1 MRNQHSFIKIIKLLG
16 VVFIT
21 GFIMFILG
29 NQFLKNEQNETQL
42 ISPISNVVS
51 FVTSPFNN
59 KSSSLRNIVKNAL
72 EGTKGSYGIF
82 IKNLKTEEF
91 YAINEHRVYESGS
104 LYKIWI
110 MAVVI
115 DQIRN
120 GKIKEDEE
128 LNGDIKALNDKFNIS
143 SESAELTE
151 GSIMLTVNQ
160 ALEQTITISHNY
172 ASLLLAEKIKLSSVK
187 AFLQREGFNESTVGT
202 DGSSPTSTPYDIAL
216 FFEKLYKG
224 KLADPKSSNKML
236 GLLKRQKLNDKLPK
250 YLPSE
255 TMVAHKTGE
264 IDFFTHDGG
273 IVYGPKSDYIIVVLS
288 KSDLP
293 AAAEERI
300 ADISKKIYDYF
311 EN

>member
-1 MRNQHSFIKIIKLLG
+1 MRNQHSSTKLLKLLG
-16 VVFIT
+16 FIFIT
-21 GFIMFILG
+21 LLVIYIIFS
-29 NQFLKNEQNETQL
+29 QFAKKEQNENQL
-42 ISPISNVVS
+42 ISPLSDIVSLVVA
-51 FVTSPFNN
+51 PFKNN
-59 KSSSLRNIVKNAL
+59 SLKKIVQNSL
-72 EGTKGSYGIF
+72 EGTKGTYGIV
-82 IKNLKTEEF
+82 IKNLNTGEF
-91 YAINEHRVYESGS
+91 YALNEHRVYEQGS
-104 LYKIWI
+104 LYKIWV
-110 MAVVI
+110 MATAI

-120 GKIKEDEE
+120 GKLKGDEE
-128 LNGDIKALNDKFNIS
+128 LSGDIKVLNDKFNIS

-151 GSIMLTVNQ
+151 GTITFTVNQ
-160 ALEQTITISHNY
+160 ALQQMITISHNY
-172 ASLLLAEKIKLSSVK
+172 ASLLLTEKIKLSSVK
-187 AFLQREGFNESTVGT
+187 AFLQREGFNESIVGT
-202 DGSSPTSTPYDIAL
+202 DGGFPTSTPSDIAL

-224 KLADPKSSNKML
+224 ELANPQDTSKML
-236 GLLKRQKLNDKLPK
+236 DLLKKQKLNDKLPK

-255 TMVAHKTGE
+255 AIVAHKTGE

>member
-1 MRNQHSFIKIIKLLG
+1 MRNQHSSTKLLKLLG
-16 VVFIT
+16 FIFIT
-21 GFIMFILG
+21 LLVIYIIFS
-29 NQFLKNEQNETQL
+29 QFAKKEQNENQL
-42 ISPISNVVS
+42 ISPLSDIVSLVVA
-51 FVTSPFNN
+51 PFKNN
-59 KSSSLRNIVKNAL
+59 SLKKIVQNSL
-72 EGTKGSYGIF
+72 EGTKGTYGIV
-82 IKNLKTEEF
+82 IKNLNTGEF
-91 YAINEHRVYESGS
+91 YALNEHRVYEPGS
-104 LYKIWI
+104 LYKIWV
-110 MAVVI
+110 MATAI

-120 GKIKEDEE
+120 GKLKGDEE
-128 LNGDIKALNDKFNIS
+128 LSGDIKVLNDKFNIS

-151 GSIMLTVNQ
+151 GTITFTVNQ
-160 ALEQTITISHNY
+160 ALQQMITISHNY
-172 ASLLLAEKIKLSSVK
+172 ASLLLTEKIKLSSVK
-187 AFLQREGFNESTVGT
+187 AFLQREGFNESIVGT
-202 DGSSPTSTPYDIAL
+202 DGGFPTSTPSDIAL

-224 KLADPKSSNKML
+224 ELANPQDTSKML
-236 GLLKRQKLNDKLPK
+236 DLLKKQKLNDKLPK

-255 TMVAHKTGE
+255 AIVAHKTGE

>member
-1 MRNQHSFIKIIKLLG
+1 MRNQRSFIKMIKLLG
-16 VVFIT
+16 FVFTTVFVI
-21 GFIMFILG
+21 FIIF
-29 NQFLKNEQNETQL
+29 NQFAKNELNKFQL
-42 ISPISNVVS
+42 ISPISDAIS
-51 FVTSPFNN
+51 FIAAPFKNDAL
-59 KSSSLRNIVKNAL
+59 KNIVQNSL

-91 YAINEHRVYESGS
+91 YGLNEHKVYEPGS
-104 LYKIWI
+104 LYKIWV

-120 GKIKEDEE
+120 GKLKGDEE
-128 LNGDIKALNDKFNIS
+128 LSEDIKVLNDKFNIS

-160 ALEQTITISHNY
+160 ALEQMITISHNY

-187 AFLQREGFNESTVGT
+187 AFLQREGFNESTVGE

-224 KLADPKSSNKML
+224 KLANPQDTNKML
-236 GLLKRQKLNDKLPK
+236 DLLKRQKLNNKLPK
-250 YLPSE
+250 YLPSGV
-255 TMVAHKTGE
+255 MVAHKTGE

-273 IVYGPKSDYIIVVLS
+273 IAYGPKSDYVIVVLS

-300 ADISKKIYDYF
+300 ADISKKVYDYF

>member
-1 MRNQHSFIKIIKLLG
+1 MRNQHSSTKLLKLLG
-16 VVFIT
+16 FIFIT
-21 GFIMFILG
+21 LLVIYIIFS
-29 NQFLKNEQNETQL
+29 QFAKKEQNENQL
-42 ISPISNVVS
+42 ISPLSDIVSLVVA
-51 FVTSPFNN
+51 PFKNN
-59 KSSSLRNIVKNAL
+59 SLKKIVQNSL
-72 EGTKGSYGIF
+72 EGTKGTYGIV
-82 IKNLKTEEF
+82 IKNLNTGEF
-91 YAINEHRVYESGS
+91 YALNEHRVYEPGS
-104 LYKIWI
+104 LYKIWV
-110 MAVVI
+110 MATAI

-120 GKIKEDEE
+120 GKLKGDEE
-128 LNGDIKALNDKFNIS
+128 LSGDIKVLNDKFNIS

-151 GSIMLTVNQ
+151 GTITFTVNQ
-160 ALEQTITISHNY
+160 ALQQMITISHNY

-187 AFLQREGFNESTVGT
+187 AFLQREGFNESIVGT
-202 DGSSPTSTPYDIAL
+202 DGGFPTSTPSDIAL

-224 KLADPKSSNKML
+224 ELANPQDTSKML
-236 GLLKRQKLNDKLPK
+236 DLLKKQKLNDKLPK

-255 TMVAHKTGE
+255 AIVAHKTGE